1 MKNTMHLLRLL
12 PLAFLI
18 GSLISASLSAQ
29 TPKETQTKESF
40 TFGKVDLALLEQSD
54 LLDTKLA
61 KEGLIYDDKE
71 LGAYVTRIGESLLP
85 PGPPPERVQWRFR
98 VLRNPL
104 ANAFALPNGSIYVH
118 SGLLALLENE
128 SQIASVLAHE
138 ISHVR
143 DRHSYLAYRDR
154 RKKSLAINLL
164 SIADSLSPFAHIGLS
179 PITAYGLRIVI
190 GTVASISQDLLIF
203 SIFGYSRELERDAD
217 YYAANRLL
225 ESRYRPQELAG
236 AFKLMQKDF
245 EGEHMETSIFYSDHD
260 KLDDRIRF
268 VNQLIAGKTTQPE
281 DATEA
286 QAERARYFAVTEKVT
301 LHNTQLTIDA
311 RRFRTAIALSEK
323 LAANNSQAAENLAVL
338 ADAYRQLGP
347 RSAALTEQERSGK
360 GKKELQK
367 SRQKMTFDEEERAL
381 LNNPAGQAALQENQ
395 RKAEEYYQKALSLD
409 GANARAHLGLG
420 LLYEAMNKPQQALA
434 ELKKFLELR
443 PASFE
448 RQRILRRIEALE
460 KAASDAPPK
469 N

>member
-18 GSLISASLSAQ
+18 GCLISASSSAQ
-29 TPKETQTKESF
+29 TPKETQTKEPF
-40 TFGKVDLALLEQSD
+40 TFGKEDLKLLEQAD
-54 LLDTKLA
+54 LLDAKLA
-61 KEGLIYDDKE
+61 KEGLVYGDKE

-85 PGPPPERVQWRFR
+85 PGPPLERVQWRFR
-98 VLRNPL
+98 VLRDPL

-128 SQIASVLAHE
+128 SQLASVLAHE
-138 ISHVR
+138 IAHVR
-143 DRHSYLAYRDR
+143 DRHSYLGYRDR
-154 RKKSLAINLL
+154 RKKTLWVNALGAVS
-164 SIADSLSPFAHIGLS
+164 SFSPLAHIGLS
-179 PITAYGLRIVI
+179 PITAYGLRVVI
-190 GTVASISQDLLIF
+190 DTVASISQDLLVF
-203 SIFGYSRELERDAD
+203 SIFGYSRELEREAD
-217 YYAANRLL
+217 HYAANRLL

-245 EGEHMETSIFYSDHD
+245 EGERTEISIFYSDHD

-268 VNQLIAGKTTQPE
+268 VNQLIAGKTAQPE

-311 RRFRTAIALSEK
+311 RRFRTAVALSEK
-323 LAANNSQAAENLAVL
+323 LAANNQQAAENLAVL

-347 RSAALTEQERSGK
+347 RSATPSEQERSGK

-367 SRQKMTFDEEERAL
+367 ARRNMTFEEEEKAL
-381 LNNPAGQAALQENQ
+381 LNNPAGQAALQDNQ
-395 RKAEEYYQKALSLD
+395 RNAEEYYQKALSLD

-420 LLYEAMNKPQQALA
+420 LLYEAMNKPQQALI

-448 RQRILRRIEALE
+448 RQRVLRRIEALE
-460 KAASDAPPK
+460 KALSGAPQK

>member
-12 PLAFLI
+12 PLALLI
-18 GSLISASLSAQ
+18 GCLISASLLAQ
-29 TPKETQTKESF
+29 TPKEAQTKEPF
-40 TFGKVDLALLEQSD
+40 TFSKEDLKLLEQAD
-54 LLDTKLA
+54 LLDAKLA
-61 KEGLIYDDKE
+61 KEGLIYDDRE
-71 LGAYVTRIGESLLP
+71 LGAYVTRIGESLLS

-98 VLRNPL
+98 VLRNPV

-118 SGLLALLENE
+118 SGLLALLDSE
-128 SQIASVLAHE
+128 SQLASVLAHE

-154 RKKSLAINLL
+154 RKKALWFNVLEAAN
-164 SIADSLSPFAHIGLS
+164 SLSPFAHIGLS
-179 PITAYGLRIVI
+179 PLTAYGLRVVI
-190 GTVASISQDLLIF
+190 GTITSVSQDLLIF

-225 ESRYRPQELAG
+225 ESRYRPQELAS
-236 AFKLMQKDF
+236 AFRLMQKDF
-245 EGEHMETSIFYSDHD
+245 EGEQAEISVFYSDHD

-268 VNQLIAGKTTQPE
+268 VNQLIAGKATQPE
-281 DATEA
+281 DVPEA
-286 QAERARYFAVTEKVT
+286 QAERARYFAVTEKVA
-301 LHNTQLTIDA
+301 LHNAQLTIDA
-311 RRFRTAIALSEK
+311 RRFRTAVVLGEK
-323 LAANNSQAAENLAVL
+323 LAANNLQAAENLAVL

-347 RSAALTEQERSGK
+347 RSATLTEQERSSK
-360 GKKELQK
+360 GKKDRQK
-367 SRQKMTFDEEERAL
+367 SRQKMTFDEEEKAL
-381 LNNPAGQAALQENQ
+381 LNNPAGQAAIQDNQ

-420 LLYEAMNKPQQALA
+420 LLYEAMSKPQQALI

-443 PASFE
+443 PNSAD

-460 KAASDAPPK
+460 TALSGAPPK